1 MISKYGLSP
10 KVKNLIG
17 HLNIINFIFLLV
29 VFFPPPSSFFL
40 FFWKH
45 FYSFWGKQ
53 QLCDTAKILKEPTSL
68 NHLFSTLNLNITLDI
83 LSVFLFVIL
92 VEVFLRK
99 QGRRWKTRKWD
110 FYSSGGQPPWN
121 VHHTSRM
128 PLHSPLRWN
137 SFLKAGCF
145 SPKHIGRLPWVKGI
159 FNVMAGWHPSNVPPS
174 VSYHRG
180 FWRSRLLLTANMLRK
195 WAFSSI
201 SSASSEPL
209 FQCLSM
215 TEL

>member
-1 MISKYGLSP
+1 MCVYAHTSQRWGESRISKNCNEEYFSFNFPQVLS
-10 KVKNLIG
+10 
-17 HLNIINFIFLLV
+17 
-29 VFFPPPSSFFL
+29 
-40 FFWKH
+40 WKH

-145 SPKHIGRLPWVKGI
+145 SPKHIGRLPWVKGT
-159 FNVMAGWHPSNVPPS
+159 GWATNILFCACMFVQNLAHGARVCAIRSQESVYGNWSGCPGVP
-174 VSYHRG
+174 VTT
-180 FWRSRLLLTANMLRK
+180 WCTA
-195 WAFSSI
+195 
-201 SSASSEPL
+201 
-209 FQCLSM
+209 
-215 TEL
+215 